1 MIEQKRKNLIKAIE
15 DEFNT
20 KVIVYFTGDRRG
32 LETQIH
38 SEVLEFFVDHLDKIG
53 QVERISLFLYTRGGN
68 TLAGWSLVNLIRQF
82 CEHFEVIVPS
92 KCHSTGTLIAL
103 GAEKIIMT
111 KQATLGPIDPSVTT
125 PLNPNIPNNPQARIP
140 VNVESI
146 RGFLDLARE
155 ELRIKNDENL
165 SSILLKLSDYINP
178 LVLGDVYRAK
188 SQIQMLARKLLQN
201 QALDTDKIDKVIS
214 FLVSESG
221 SHDYTIDRREARN
234 GLGLKVE
241 KPNDRQYSLI
251 KSLYED
257 IRTELELVT
266 PLDFNTMLGANTTV
280 PYSFR
285 RAIIESLT
293 YGSHYFLSEGTLQR
307 TKIQVQPGVHQDAI
321 NDNRKFEGWRFFA
334 V

>member
-1 MIEQKRKNLIKAIE
+1 MDQTRKDRIKAIE
-15 DEFNT
+15 DEFGT
-20 KVIVYFTGDRRG
+20 KLLVYFTGDRRG

-53 QVERISLFLYTRGGN
+53 QADRISLFLYTRGGN

-103 GAEKIIMT
+103 GAERILMT

-125 PLNPNIPNNPQARIP
+125 PLNPGVPNNPQARVP

-165 SSILLKLSDYINP
+165 SSILLKLSDHINP

-201 QALDTDKIDKVIS
+201 QVLDNDKIDKIIS

-221 SHDYTIDRREARN
+221 SHDYTIDRREARD

-241 KPNDRQYSLI
+241 KPNDQQYTLI
-251 KSLYED
+251 KSLYEH
-257 IRTELELVT
+257 IRSELELVN
-266 PLDFNTMLGANTTV
+266 PLDFNTMLGANPTAT
-280 PYSFR
+280 YSFR
-285 RAIIESLT
+285 RAVIESLSH
-293 YGSHYFLSEGTLQR
+293 GSHYFVSEGTLQR
-307 TKIQVQPGVHQDAI
+307 ARIQVQPGVQQDAI
-321 NDNRKFEGWRFFA
+321 NDNRQFEGWRFIPL
-334 V
+334 